1 MERLLRAF
9 QGVLWDLACFT
20 HLSALILQV
29 LLFTFPWWILIPA
42 VLSQTTSAQDQRI
55 ENLERFQR
63 RHEDKIDQIVDD
75 VQQLRLDMAVVKQ
88 DVSTLS
94 NSLDKQDHLSR
105 YVVQVLIGLGVLSLG
120 GKELL
125 HRRHV
130 KNGK

>member
-1 MERLLRAF
+1 MERLLRSF
-9 QGVLWDLACFT
+9 QGVLWDLACFI

-29 LLFTFPWWILIPA
+29 LLFTLPWWILIPA

-88 DVSTLS
+88 VVSTLS
-94 NSLDKQDHLSR
+94 DSLDKQDHLSR
-105 YVVQVLIGLGVLSLG
+105 DVVQVLIGLGVLSLG